1 MRIAAHPI
9 ILTII
14 IFFLFLQPA
23 ARSIINGRLA
33 EWSMAAVLKTVERQR
48 SGGSNPSPSAKR
60 NTAGRVA
67 TGCFWLQAR
76 RKPAFVRAGRQ
87 KRPAGQLGQQLY
99 SVLHSPAAGGEGCRR
114 APARRNPF
122 TRDAR
127 APAKNSKAPGNQVLY
142 FVWMT
147 GLEPA
152 TSWSLTRCATN
163 CATSRFAFRAA
174 NI

>member
-23 ARSIINGRLA
+23 ASSIINGRLA

-87 KRPAGQLGQQLY
+87 KRPAGQQGQQLY

-114 APARRNPF
+114 ASARRNPEGKAWPMPPQGMRGASP
-122 TRDAR
+122 T
-127 APAKNSKAPGNQVLY
+127 KSLSKGREGASQKTVKH
-142 FVWMT
+142 
-147 GLEPA
+147 LE
-152 TSWSLTRCATN
+152 TRCFTL
-163 CATSRFAFRAA
+163 SG
-174 NI
+174 